1 MNIFLKMEK
10 ARAILIMPCCY
21 HRILEETSCKFK
33 NFPLSNALKD
43 IYQKYN
49 GSDYL
54 TVPFLRLATQP
65 PNACQEKMEDL
76 VFNLLARAVLQ
87 LYSSEYNCQL
97 KRNKRKAVRLK
108 SIGNNFEEYIHDAI
122 AGYRLICNNTDN
134 SKNSTFLDTEQL
146 SRIWREIHPLTFKK
160 AAIFI
165 FLQNVLQPVCEN
177 FILYDRLFYLQ
188 EKGIKNCK
196 FKKIANENISPRCLA
211 LLAQK

>member
-10 ARAILIMPCCY
+10 ARAIIIMPCCY
-21 HRILEETSCKFK
+21 HRIFEETSCKFK

-43 IYQKYN
+43 VYEKYN

-65 PNACQEKMEDL
+65 PNACKENMKDL

-87 LYSSEYNCQL
+87 LYSSEHNCQL

-108 SIGNNFEEYIHDAI
+108 AIGNNFEEYIQDAI
-122 AGYRLICNNTDN
+122 AGYRLICNTANEN
-134 SKNSTFLDTEQL
+134 SSFFNTEQL

-165 FLQNVLQPVCEN
+165 LLQNDMQPVCEN

-188 EKGIKNCK
+188 EKGIKKCK